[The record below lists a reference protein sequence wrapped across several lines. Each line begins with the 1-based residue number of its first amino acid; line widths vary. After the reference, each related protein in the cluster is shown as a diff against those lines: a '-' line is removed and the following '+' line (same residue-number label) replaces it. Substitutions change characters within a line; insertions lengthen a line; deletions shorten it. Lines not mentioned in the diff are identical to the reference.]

1 MSLWGMKDKKVS
13 STVGTIEV
21 TASTGAVAGASSVEL
36 TDFAVGDYLNVG
48 QNDYVFT
55 AIASDTAATVR
66 AAING
71 GALPGATANA
81 AYIVSEKPLSITYS
95 EASGDPSFVFGA
107 DTTEVGVAGEGKKV
121 GHAGWVKRTAGTSGR
136 SGRVHYET
144 LVAASS
150 ISGDAENTV
159 LPQS

>member
-1 MSLWGMKDKKVS
+1 MSLWGMKDKKVA
-13 STVGTIEV
+13 STVGTIAV
-21 TASTGAVAGASSVEL
+21 TVDTGAVAGAASVVL
-36 TDFAVGDYLNVG
+36 TDFAVGDHLDVG

-55 AIASDTAATVR
+55 AIASDTVATVR

-95 EASGDPSFVFGA
+95 EAGGDPSLVFGA